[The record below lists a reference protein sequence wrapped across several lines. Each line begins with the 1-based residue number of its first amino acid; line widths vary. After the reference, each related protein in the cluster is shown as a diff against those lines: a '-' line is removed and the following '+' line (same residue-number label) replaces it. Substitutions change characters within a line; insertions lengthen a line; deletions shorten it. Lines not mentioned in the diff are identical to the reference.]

1 MPEAIIFVGIAMLMF
16 FGFNIVVQL
25 LYTVKAVPRS
35 QRVLE
40 IRLSANNTLTMKEID
55 RRFPKR
61 PYGEVLQ
68 ELNSDEDHPSRQG
81 HGEENIT
88 CPICLCT
95 VGVDDDRNMPAN
107 QIPMRVLSCKHAF
120 HADCVVAWLNK
131 VKANCPTCRE
141 KF

>member
-55 RRFPKR
+55 RRFPK
-61 PYGEVLQ
+61 
-68 ELNSDEDHPSRQG
+68 
-81 HGEENIT
+81 
-88 CPICLCT
+88 
-95 VGVDDDRNMPAN
+95 DRM
-107 QIPMRVLSCKHAF
+107 
-120 HADCVVAWLNK
+120 
-131 VKANCPTCRE
+131 E
-141 KF
+141 KFYKNLILMKITRADKAMVKKTSHVLFVYALSV